1 MEKKELQNKMNRMM
15 AKASLIR
22 QQMYDAIVEVVKAN
36 NGFIITDHNARKDK
50 DSLFAI
56 NYDDEQGTYT
66 SDYILAIMVED
77 DKLFVFLS
85 CDEGEYIDDIEE
97 AKEDD
102 RWYSFESGYLNP
114 STLENICEV
123 ICQYV

>member
-1 MEKKELQNKMNRMM
+1 
-15 AKASLIR
+15 
-22 QQMYDAIVEVVKAN
+22 
-36 NGFIITDHNARKDK
+36 
-50 DSLFAI
+50 
-56 NYDDEQGTYT
+56 
-66 SDYILAIMVED
+66 MVED